1 MYHIPLTFQC
11 IYVCSDG
18 GENRDKEEGREWRL
32 PRLFYT
38 EDFVLCGEL
47 EKDLRAMVEGFVKVC
62 SRRVLKVN
70 AVKSKVMVLN
80 GEQGLECRWNAIG
93 AGVAI

>member
-32 PRLFYT
+32 PGLLYADDLVLF
-38 EDFVLCGEL
+38 GEL
-47 EKDLRAMVEGFVKVC
+47 EENLR
-62 SRRVLKVN
+62 
-70 AVKSKVMVLN
+70 VMVRHLLRVV
-80 GEQGLECRWNAIG
+80 EE
-93 AGVAI
+93 V